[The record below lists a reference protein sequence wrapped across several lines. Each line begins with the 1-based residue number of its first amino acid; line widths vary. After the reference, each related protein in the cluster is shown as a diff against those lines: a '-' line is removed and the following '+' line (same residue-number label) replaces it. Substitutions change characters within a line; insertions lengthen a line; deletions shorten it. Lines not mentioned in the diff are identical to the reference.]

1 LKQKEKTTI
10 MEQLRIDSRILHPEV
25 QAVSRDEVTD
35 ALKNKRSM
43 DPYYT
48 KYEYVALLG
57 TRIQQLS
64 EGAAPLVSIDGMV
77 TSDPRFLEHVAKKEI
92 NEKKLPFIIHRR
104 VPNGQSE
111 YWSTTELSVML

>member
-1 LKQKEKTTI
+1 
-10 MEQLRIDSRILHPEV
+10 MEQLRIKSRILHREV
-25 QAVSRDEVTD
+25 QSVSRDEVTE
-35 ALKNKRSM
+35 ALKKNNRTM
-43 DPYYT
+43 DPYYY

-57 TRIQQLS
+57 IRVQQLS

-77 TSDPRFLEHVAKKEI
+77 TSDPHFLENVAKKEI

-111 YWSTTELSVML
+111 YWSTTELSVGMW